1 MKTDLSYLVDMTE
14 GNKGLISEM
23 IEIFSTQVNQYRS
36 LMLQFYIEENWEEIS
51 QLAHKAKS
59 SVAIMGMKD
68 LAEKLKSLEY
78 LARDGKDTESY
89 PVMIDEFRNECK
101 IAIAEL
107 QDYVSNR

>member
-68 LAEKLKSLEY
+68 LAQKLKELEL

-89 PVMIDEFRNECK
+89 PVMIDYFRNECK

>member
-68 LAEKLKSLEY
+68 LAQKLKELEL

-89 PVMIDEFRNECK
+89 PVMIDDFRNECK
-101 IAIAEL
+101 IAITEL

>member
-1 MKTDLSYLVDMTE
+1 
-14 GNKGLISEM
+14 M

-51 QLAHKAKS
+51 HLAHKAKS
-59 SVAIMGMKD
+59 SVAIMGMKA
-68 LAEKLKSLEY
+68 LAQKLKELE
-78 LARDGKDTESY
+78 LLSREGKDIESY
-89 PVMIDEFRNECK
+89 PAMIDDFRNECK

>member
-68 LAEKLKSLEY
+68 LAQNLKELEL

-89 PVMIDEFRNECK
+89 PVMIDYFRNECK

>member
-14 GNKGLISEM
+14 GNKDLISEM

-68 LAEKLKSLEY
+68 LAEKLKELEL
-78 LARDGKDTESY
+78 LAREGRDTDLY
-89 PVMIDEFRNECK
+89 PAYIDVFRDECK
-101 IAIAEL
+101 TAITEL

>member
-59 SVAIMGMKD
+59 SVAIMRMKD
-68 LAEKLKSLEY
+68 LAQKLKELEL
-78 LARDGKDTESY
+78 LARYGKDTESY
-89 PVMIDEFRNECK
+89 PAMIDEFRNECK